1 METSTIGRVTTEA
14 TIENLGDLYN
24 ANHGLLP
31 PDQVRRVVMSDALV
45 DTGASLLSLPSRLI
59 RHLGLE
65 RVRTRRV
72 TSSAGPVEVGL
83 YESVRLTIQDRF
95 CSTDVLEVP
104 DDVPVLIGQIALESL
119 DLIVDPVQRRV
130 SGNPAHG
137 GELIYEMYCALESY
151 SKPRR

>member
-1 METSTIGRVTTEA
+1 METSPMGRVTTEA

-31 PDQVRRVVMSDALV
+31 PDQVRRVVVSDALV

-59 RHLGLE
+59 RQLGLE

-104 DDVPVLIGQIALESL
+104 DDVPVLIGQIPLESL

-137 GELIYEMYCALESY
+137 GELIYEMYCSLESY
-151 SKPRR
+151 CKPRR